1 MTASERATEARSI
14 GHGHRENVAGCR
26 IRADRRQPV
35 TAGSLG
41 AGLRETCGG
50 RVDIVRPGVDG
61 YGKLAPESEIL
72 AGLSKSPTLDRHC
85 SSGHQ
90 TAT

>member
-1 MTASERATEARSI
+1 MGI
-14 GHGHRENVAGCR
+14 GKMLLVVGFV
-26 IRADRRQPV
+26 DRRQGIACPSPLV
-35 TAGSLG
+35 LCG

-50 RVDIVRPGVDG
+50 RVDIVRRGVDG

-72 AGLSKSPTLDRHC
+72 AGLSKSPTPDRHC